1 MGTDSGGTFCRADG
15 LRSDSA
21 RTWDGPAI
29 HVSQA
34 ELTAI
39 STTASFLR
47 LAVPVDFRE
56 FVAILFRY
64 WRCLAAV
71 MDLIDLFLVLLDQM
85 LVRRV
90 ELAIG
95 CWHCPASV
103 EM

>member
-1 MGTDSGGTFCRADG
+1 MDPGWTR
-15 LRSDSA
+15 
-21 RTWDGPAI
+21 DGPAI

-71 MDLIDLFLVLLDQM
+71 MDLIDFFLVLLDQM

-95 CWHCPASV
+95 CWHQSLALV
-103 EM
+103 